1 MTLRRSLPN
10 CTRRSQSSAP
20 PCAHAQAT
28 AFGER
33 SMAQANNPYRLRRV
47 TQEMKDA
54 MSLEQRRAFSIH
66 LYLYWMNRMEQEDD

>member
-1 MTLRRSLPN
+1 
-10 CTRRSQSSAP
+10 
-20 PCAHAQAT
+20 
-28 AFGER
+28 
-33 SMAQANNPYRLRRV
+33 MAQANNPYRLRRD

>member
-1 MTLRRSLPN
+1 
-10 CTRRSQSSAP
+10 
-20 PCAHAQAT
+20 
-28 AFGER
+28 
-33 SMAQANNPYRLRRV
+33 MAQANNPYRLRRV